1 MVRRVRAGESYRQ
14 VARTLRVSVSVVV
27 RWVERAGGQR
37 LDRVDWGDRSRRPKH
52 MRQTSAPVVRAILR
66 AREWLQRHEALGE
79 YGAAAIRRHLLAG
92 GMEVPSER
100 TIARWVARSGRAP
113 PARIRRLAPPL
124 GWYLPRVAHA
134 HAELDR
140 VDVIE
145 GLRLQNYGTFEVLN
159 ALSLRGG
166 LPGSHVA
173 KRITTVA
180 VRTWLQQ
187 HWERHG
193 RPDYVQFD
201 NDTIF
206 SGAHAQRNYMG
217 RLVHWCLCVGV
228 VPVFAPPYETGFQ
241 AAVEAYNRHWQ
252 QRVWHRWHH
261 RSMRG
266 LTRRSN
272 AFVRAYHHR
281 EIQRRP
287 LMQSL
292 RKAWI
297 NPLHEPIES
306 TLILLRR
313 LDENGAL
320 KLFAQSTKVDPD
332 WAHRLVR
339 CEVNVIKQTVKIY
352 RISRSDPHYQPALA
366 TRRISMRLVPWW
378 KPPR

>member
-1 MVRRVRAGESYRQ
+1 MVRRVRAGQSYRQ
-14 VARTLRVSVSVVV
+14 VARTLRVSASAVA
-27 RWVERAGGQR
+27 RWVQRAADQR
-37 LDRVDWGDRSRRPKH
+37 LDRVDWGDLSRRPKRVH
-52 MRQTSAPVVRAILR
+52 QTSVWLVRAILR
-66 AREWLQRHEALGE
+66 AREWLQRHDALGE
-79 YGAAAIRRHLLAG
+79 YGAAAIRRHLLARG
-92 GMEVPSER
+92 LEVPSER
-100 TIARWVARSGRAP
+100 TIARWVARSGQTP
-113 PARIRRLAPPL
+113 PSRVRRLAPPL
-124 GWYLPRVAHA
+124 GWYLPRVANA

-145 GLRLQNYGTFEVLN
+145 GLRLQNYGTLEVLN

-173 KRITTVA
+173 KRITSVV

-228 VPVFAPPYETGFQ
+228 VPVFAPLYETGFQ

-261 RSMRG
+261 RTLRG

-272 AFVRAYHHR
+272 AFVRAYHQR
-281 EIQRRP
+281 ETQRRP
-287 LMQSL
+287 SMQSL
-292 RKAWI
+292 RREWSE
-297 NPLHEPIES
+297 PQREPIET

-313 LDENGAL
+313 LNENGAL
-320 KLFAQSTKVDPD
+320 KLFAKSVKVDPN

-339 CEVNVIKQTVKIY
+339 CEVNVTKQRVQIY
-352 RISRSDPHYQPALA
+352 RISRSDPHHQPALA

-378 KPPR
+378 KLA